1 MSQGPPADQAEV
13 RRLTAALQHDEQ
25 RRLTVESTPAAAPP
39 PPARPRRRLARLRRG
54 LLLAGLLAGLLVTVD
69 GILTIAWQEPLTAI
83 VQSRAQTALRSDLVA
98 LQRTLAATPRLRRET
113 GALRMRRQALALL
126 HGRKAGAALGTL
138 VIPRIGLKTVFV
150 ESTGHDA
157 LTEGPGHYR
166 GTVLPGLAG
175 TVGLA
180 GHRTTYGAPFRHVDD
195 LPPGT
200 RIELRMPY
208 GRFEYRV
215 TGTQITSPDNA
226 ASLRS
231 RPGAHTLVLTACHPL
246 YSAAK
251 RIVVSARQV
260 LARPS

>member
-1 MSQGPPADQAEV
+1 VSQGPPADLEEV
-13 RRLTAALQHDEQ
+13 RRLTAALPHAEQ
-25 RRLTVESTPAAAPP
+25 RRPTAESTPGAPP
-39 PPARPRRRLARLRRG
+39 PPPRRRRVPARRLRRG
-54 LLLAGLLAGLLVTVD
+54 LLLAGLVAGLLVTVD

-98 LQRTLAATPRLRRET
+98 LQRSVAATPHLRRET
-113 GALRMRRQALALL
+113 AALRMRRQALALL
-126 HGRKAGAALGTL
+126 HARKPGAALGTL

-215 TGTQITSPDNA
+215 TGTQITTPDNA

-260 LARPS
+260 LARPA

>member
-1 MSQGPPADQAEV
+1 VSQGPPADQAEV

-25 RRLTVESTPAAAPP
+25 RRPTVESTAAAVPP
-39 PPARPRRRLARLRRG
+39 PPARPRRPARLRRG
-54 LLLAGLLAGLLVTVD
+54 LLLAGLVAGLLVAVD

>member
-1 MSQGPPADQAEV
+1 VSQGPPADQAEV

-25 RRLTVESTPAAAPP
+25 RRRTVESTAAAVPP
-39 PPARPRRRLARLRRG
+39 PPARPRRRPARLRRG
-54 LLLAGLLAGLLVTVD
+54 LLLAGLVAGLLVAVD

>member
-1 MSQGPPADQAEV
+1 VSQGPPADLEEV
-13 RRLTAALQHDEQ
+13 RRLTAALPHAEQ
-25 RRLTVESTPAAAPP
+25 RRLTAESTPDAPP
-39 PPARPRRRLARLRRG
+39 PPPPRRVPARRLRRG
-54 LLLAGLLAGLLVTVD
+54 LLVAGLVAGLLVTVD

-98 LQRTLAATPRLRRET
+98 LQRSVAATPHLRRET

-126 HGRKAGAALGTL
+126 HARKPGAALGTL

-166 GTVLPGLAG
+166 GTVLPGLTG

-215 TGTQITSPDNA
+215 TGTQITTPDNA

-260 LARPS
+260 LARPA